1 MLNKRTEQKGTPKQN
16 QSTLFSI
23 VMKCVELFLTSK
35 IRKFDIKYCTTYF
48 FAVFCLEVGFCLL
61 VDTNALYKN
70 MLYKTD
76 QCRPKSELIM
86 QIHDKNEAFDKLYIL
101 LHITKSMVISISET
115 CINCYPF
122 MYLLKC
128 RPTWFFLINTF
139 RG

>member
-1 MLNKRTEQKGTPKQN
+1 
-16 QSTLFSI
+16 
-23 VMKCVELFLTSK
+23 MKCVELFLTSK

-48 FAVFCLEVGFCLL
+48 FPVFCLEVGFCLL

-76 QCRPKSELIM
+76 QSFMPHPKSELIM

-101 LHITKSMVISISET
+101 YYKISGYFHFIDMHKLLPIYVFAKVQTKVV
-115 CINCYPF
+115 
-122 MYLLKC
+122 
-128 RPTWFFLINTF
+128 FFLINTF